1 MGRCDSGSGVGAFPR
16 SLLMIRNRTTA
27 KIPLAKGS
35 TNNKNI
41 RTEVKTSVLV
51 TFVIGILEWV
61 SVHHSMPR
69 LCYVSHHYLCVMAWL
84 GVIGDVRSS
93 MFRVP
98 PSRGVG

>member
-27 KIPLAKGS
+27 TIPLAKGP
-35 TNNKNI
+35 TCNKNI
-41 RTEVKTSVLV
+41 RTEIETGVLV
-51 TFVIGILEWV
+51 AFIVGILEWV
-61 SVHHSMPR
+61 GVHHSMPR
-69 LCYVSHHYLCVMAWL
+69 LCYVSRHYLCVMAWL
-84 GVIGDVRSS
+84 GVIRDVRSS